1 MRKNEMKRSD
11 KTAKERQSA
20 TTALDELAEKIP
32 MRLFACV
39 NLPKHHETFFC
50 NDVLGITSKL
60 TATFNGGEEGKAT
73 REYRINDDQ
82 RVFKT
87 LPALLSAAP
96 EIAST
101 AAKRYAPGY
110 EKKFKAVNQP
120 KEKRK

>member
-1 MRKNEMKRSD
+1 MRRSD
-11 KTAKERQSA
+11 KTARERQSA

-32 MRLFACV
+32 MRLFACT
-39 NLPKHHETFFC
+39 NLPARNAMSFC
-50 NDVLGITSKL
+50 TDLLNITSRL
-60 TATFNGGEEGKAT
+60 TVTFAGWEEGKAT
-73 REYRINDDQ
+73 REYRINDDP

-87 LPALLSAAP
+87 LPALLSATP

-120 KEKRK
+120 TKGNRE